1 MATDWLGYAVIP
13 WLTPYERNELSLDT
27 TTLPAGVDADN
38 THMTLIP
45 NKGALVY
52 ARFDARKGSR
62 VLLNLRQANGQPVPF
77 GALVTLEG
85 IENYES
91 MVDEG
96 GVVYLSGVKENGM
109 AQVKWGNHSGQQCK
123 APVVLHDAASGES
136 DLLSLTAV
144 CR

>member
-1 MATDWLGYAVIP
+1 
-13 WLTPYERNELSLDT
+13 
-27 TTLPAGVDADN
+27 
-38 THMTLIP
+38 MTLIP

-62 VLLNLRQANGQPVPF
+62 LLLTLRQANGQPGPF
-77 GALVTLEG
+77 GALVTLKG

-109 AQVKWGNHSGQQCK
+109 AQVKWGNHSGQHCQ
-123 APVVLHDAASGES
+123 ASVVLPERTADEGE
-136 DLLSLTAV
+136 LLPLMAV